1 MADLPSILL
10 VEDNPDDYEA
20 TLRSLREN
28 HFLNPVHWEKNGTD
42 ALAHL
47 GHGQAPAKTRQTE
60 LPGLVLLDLNIPG
73 LDGRGVLQT
82 IKQDPRLRSIP
93 VVVLTTSSDE
103 RDIQRCY
110 NMGASTYIQKP
121 VSFPGLAKAIRTMKD
136 YWFGI
141 AILPKPAA

>member
-20 TLRSLREN
+20 TLRSLRDN

-47 GHGQAPAKTRQTE
+47 GHGGQHDANRRA
-60 LPGLVLLDLNIPG
+60 LPGLILLDLNIPG
-73 LDGRGVLQT
+73 IDGRGVLKA
-82 IKQDPRLRSIP
+82 IKEDPRLRSIP
-93 VVVLTTSSDE
+93 VVVLTTSSDQ

-110 NMGASTYIQKP
+110 DMGASTYIQKP
-121 VSFPGLAKAIRTMKD
+121 VSFPGLTKAIRTMKD

-141 AILPKPAA
+141 AILPKPAG

>member
-47 GHGQAPAKTRQTE
+47 GLGRGQGETNGRA

-73 LDGRGVLQT
+73 IDGRGVLQM

-110 NMGASTYIQKP
+110 DMGASTYIQKP

-141 AILPKPAA
+141 AILPRPAV

>member
-42 ALAHL
+42 ALAYL
-47 GHGQAPAKTRQTE
+47 GCGSQPDEARRGP
-60 LPGLVLLDLNIPG
+60 LPGLVLLDLNMPG
-73 LDGRGVLQT
+73 VDGRGVLKA
-82 IKQDPRLRSIP
+82 IKQDSQLRSIP

-110 NMGASTYIQKP
+110 DMGASTYIQKP
-121 VSFPGLAKAIRTMKD
+121 VSFPGLTRAIRTMKD

>member
-42 ALAHL
+42 ALAYL
-47 GHGQAPAKTRQTE
+47 GHGQSPDAMKQQEP
-60 LPGLVLLDLNIPG
+60 PGLVLLDLNIPG
-73 LDGRGVLQT
+73 IDGRGVLQA
-82 IKQDPRLRSIP
+82 IKQDSRLRCMP

-103 RDIQRCY
+103 RDIRRCY
-110 NMGASTYIQKP
+110 DMGASTYIQKP
-121 VSFPGLAKAIRTMKD
+121 VSFTGLAQAIRTMKD

-141 AILPKPAA
+141 AILPKPTA

>member
-1 MADLPSILL
+1 MPDMPSILL

-28 HFLNPVHWEKNGTD
+28 HFLNPVHWEKNGTE
-42 ALAHL
+42 ALLFL
-47 GHGQAPAKTRQTE
+47 GYGREQTGKE
-60 LPGLVLLDLNIPG
+60 PDDLPGLVLLDLNIPG
-73 LDGRGVLQT
+73 IDGRGVLQA
-82 IKQDPRLRSIP
+82 IKEDARLRSIP

-110 NMGASTYIQKP
+110 DMGASTYIQKP
-121 VSFPGLAKAIRTMKD
+121 VSFTGLAQAIRTMKD

-141 AILPKPAA
+141 AILPRQTA